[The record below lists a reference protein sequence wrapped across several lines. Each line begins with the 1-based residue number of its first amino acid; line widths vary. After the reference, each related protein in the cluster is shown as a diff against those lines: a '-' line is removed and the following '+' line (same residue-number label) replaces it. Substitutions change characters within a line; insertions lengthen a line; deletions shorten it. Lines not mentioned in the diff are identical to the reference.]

1 MGGIAIDI
9 WEKSNLFGSMSIG
22 SQKGANNITFLQGG
36 RLKFKAP
43 PLPLGGLKK

>member
-9 WEKSNLFGSMSIG
+9 WENSNLFGSIG

-36 RLKFKAP
+36 RLKFKAH